1 MSMRTTS
8 LPKSYHDAV
17 VRWRDAYLPD
27 YGFLLD
33 NWDKHFPNDPRFE
46 LCAYRQLGMCTE
58 IECGEWKG
66 KPKYNRAA
74 EMVPE
79 QAHHLL
85 GAIRAQAST
94 EFGSIQQ
101 HRLTLARAQDE
112 EEQFWILR
120 MMAEELRHGYQMLH
134 LLAEDDWSAV
144 SKDGN
149 ADMIEEIL
157 SMTTG
162 SHVLGAFNID
172 FDSFVDNVVF
182 CALIDR
188 VGKYQL
194 TMQRQSAYQPMAE
207 SMPQMLRE
215 EAFHLAA
222 GVVPLRRWVTS
233 AARDEGFFTMDM
245 LQRAINKWLPRGLE
259 MFGDERGGGT
269 NVRYGLKPMKNGE
282 AQRLYR
288 EEVDKLV
295 RDLNLRYLRARLPEL
310 SLAEAPEAL
319 DRILAGD
326 TAPGHA
332 GVRREDLL
340 RLPHPEFLRRR
351 GVPAFR
357 MVGTGGETYAE
368 LGDYLRH
375 LAGALPESYRAG
387 RDYKDY
393 VEALAKVQR
402 GETTAEAAASQ
413 LPALR
418 RVGGACPCSK
428 SVRWVIDAPP
438 ADGPAVAAAN
448 TATGAGPAAGAA
460 AGRPAGQAGA

>member
-1 MSMRTTS
+1 MSTRTTS
-8 LPKSYHDAV
+8 LPKTYHDAV
-17 VRWRDAYLPD
+17 VKWREAFLPD
-27 YGFLLD
+27 YDFLLD
-33 NWDKHFPNDPRFE
+33 NWEKHFPNDPRFE

-58 IECGEWKG
+58 IECGEWQG
-66 KPKYNRAA
+66 KPKYNQASQ
-74 EMVPE
+74 MVPE

-134 LLAEDDWSAV
+134 LLAEDDWSSV
-144 SKDGN
+144 SKDSSS
-149 ADMIEEIL
+149 DMIEEIL

-222 GVVPLRRWVTS
+222 GVVPLRRWATS

-245 LQRAINKWLPRGLE
+245 LQRAINKWMPRGLE

-269 NVRYGLKPMKNGE
+269 NVRFGLKPMKNAE

-288 EEVDKLV
+288 EEVEKVV
-295 RDLNLRYLRARLPEL
+295 RDLNLRYLRARVPEL
-310 SLAEAPEAL
+310 SLAEAPLAL
-319 DRILAGD
+319 DRILAGEA
-326 TAPGHA
+326 APGA
-332 GVRREDLL
+332 GGVRAEDLL
-340 RLPHPEFLRRR
+340 RLPHAEFLRRR

-357 MVGTGGETYAE
+357 MVGAGGEVYAD
-368 LGDYLRH
+368 LHAYLRH
-375 LAGALPESYRAG
+375 LAAALPEAYRAG
-387 RDYKDY
+387 CDYKDY
-393 VEALAKVQR
+393 VDALAKVQS
-402 GETTAEAAASQ
+402 GELTAEAAASQ
-413 LPALR
+413 MPALR

-428 SVRWVIDAPP
+428 SVRWVVDAPSQ
-438 ADGPAVAAAN
+438 
-448 TATGAGPAAGAA
+448 AAGA
-460 AGRPAGQAGA
+460 

>member
-1 MSMRTTS
+1 MSTRTTS
-8 LPKSYHDAV
+8 LPKGFHDAV
-17 VRWRDAYLPD
+17 VRWREAYLPD
-27 YGFLLD
+27 YDFLLE
-33 NWDKHFPNDPRFE
+33 NWDRHFPNDAKFE

-58 IECGEWKG
+58 IECGELKG
-66 KPKYNRAA
+66 KPKYNHAA

-79 QAHHLL
+79 QAHHVL

-134 LLAEDDWSAV
+134 LLAEDDWSSV
-144 SKDGN
+144 SKESST
-149 ADMIEEIL
+149 DMIEEIL
-157 SMTTG
+157 SMNTG

-194 TMQRQSAYQPMAE
+194 SMQKQSAYQPMAE

-222 GVVPLRRWVTS
+222 GVVPMRRWATS

-269 NVRYGLKPMKNGE
+269 NVRYGLKPMKNAE

-288 EEVDKLV
+288 EEVEKLV

-319 DRILAGD
+319 DRILAGEVVE
-326 TAPGHA
+326 
-332 GVRREDLL
+332 GVRPEDLL
-340 RLPHPEFLRRR
+340 RVPHSEFLRRR

-357 MVGTGGETYAE
+357 MVGAGGEPF
-368 LGDYLRH
+368 GDLRNYLHH
-375 LAGALPESYRAG
+375 LAAALPESYRAG

-393 VEALAKVQR
+393 VDALAKVQR
-402 GETTAEAAASQ
+402 GEMTAEAAAAQ
-413 LPALR
+413 MPALR

-428 SVRWVIDAPP
+428 SVRWVIDAPAEAPSPP
-438 ADGPAVAAAN
+438 AAD
-448 TATGAGPAAGAA
+448 TATSAARSA
-460 AGRPAGQAGA
+460 P